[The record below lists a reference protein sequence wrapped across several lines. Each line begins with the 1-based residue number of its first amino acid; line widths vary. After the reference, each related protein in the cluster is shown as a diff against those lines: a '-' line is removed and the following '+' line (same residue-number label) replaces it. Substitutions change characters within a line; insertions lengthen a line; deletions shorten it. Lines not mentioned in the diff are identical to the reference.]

1 MADSAR
7 LGLVTYLMLA
17 VRNLMRNLMR
27 NQRRTTI
34 TLLTMIFGI
43 AVLTLLSALNDGW
56 LSQMKTNFILSYTGH
71 AQIHAKGFEASQNL
85 RDRIT
90 NPEEVTRL
98 MQSYPE
104 ILGWT
109 QRIRTSGLASVGGG
123 SAGIQ
128 IMATDS
134 EQETWVTSIHEHVTK
149 GTWLRPGMSQDLLL
163 GATVADT
170 IGASLGDRV
179 ILMAQR
185 PAGEMVSEVFYLRG
199 ILETGAPQIDR
210 TLALIPLNTAQVW
223 LKMGQSI
230 TDIVVRAD
238 QHENTD
244 LVVHLFAQQLS
255 DQTYEIM
262 PWQELDPM
270 VRQWLEFSDAYG
282 LVIILVVVI
291 LVLVEIL
298 NTMLISLHER
308 HKELGV
314 IAAIGTTRFQ
324 IFSMLLLEAVLLI
337 FIGASLGYLAGS
349 LLVYSLSGSGI
360 DLSGY
365 ANAFQFFYMNP
376 VIYPD
381 LTTDSAIRILGT
393 TLVAAVLA
401 GVYPAWKATRLSLSQ
416 ALRIQ

>member
-1 MADSAR
+1 MAESTR
-7 LGLVTYLMLA
+7 LGLMTYLLLA
-17 VRNLMRNLMR
+17 VRNLMRN
-27 NQRRTTI
+27 QRSTTI

-90 NPEEVTRL
+90 DTEEVTRL

-238 QHENTD
+238 RHENTD
-244 LVVHLFAQQLS
+244 LVVRLFAQQLS

-314 IAAIGTTRFQ
+314 IVAIGTTRFQ

-393 TLVAAVLA
+393 TLVAALLA